1 MSTVYPWVNNFLI
14 QGIVSKKKR
23 AGVKS
28 HGSSD
33 GSIYKEYRPFSAPQ
47 FEDVNGKISKT
58 LQDKINE
65 RVSIRLENG
74 RGTVMHEWQKWPT
87 IVEAV
92 HSIIKSVHPFMHEWG
107 ERPAGVEAGSNY
119 GKKD

>member
-23 AGVKS
+23 AAVVGF
-28 HGSSD
+28 SS
-33 GSIYKEYRPFSAPQ
+33 
-47 FEDVNGKISKT
+47 GKTTKTTKGKGIDFAISKT

-74 RGTVMHEWQKWPT
+74 RGMVMHEWQKWPT